1 MIEEAAAAFRVS
13 IEYGDKRTKT
23 CTFFACTEL
32 RWVRLP
38 CSMMT
43 HIRAHDEFEK
53 VCFTG
58 NPSLDGSTQQ
68 SQWFFGTTDLAIGYI
83 IESG

>member
-1 MIEEAAAAFRVS
+1 
-13 IEYGDKRTKT
+13 
-23 CTFFACTEL
+23 
-32 RWVRLP
+32 
-38 CSMMT
+38 MMT